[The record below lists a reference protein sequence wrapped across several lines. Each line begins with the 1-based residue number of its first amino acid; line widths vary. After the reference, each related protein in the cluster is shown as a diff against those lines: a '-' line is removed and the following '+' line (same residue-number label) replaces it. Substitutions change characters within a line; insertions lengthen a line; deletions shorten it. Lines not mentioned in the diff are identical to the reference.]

1 MYVRVM
7 GMPEVRD
14 AVAALRAAHDT
25 LAGCDIGTLT
35 ADELFEVADE
45 LQTLTCQ
52 LPTQSHRLLA
62 RLQVETTAIATGA
75 KSWRDVLATRWRISH
90 REARRRLDDAK
101 VLGPRR
107 STTGTPQEP
116 VLPATAIAQAHGSIT
131 GEHVTVVK
139 GAMNRLPGFVD
150 AATRGRIELDLVR
163 TAIGTGP
170 KALKDTADRI
180 LFLLDQDGPEP
191 DDTERRRRGL
201 SIGKQGR
208 DGMTPI
214 TGSLTPEAWAVWEAI
229 FARYAAPG
237 MCNPD
242 DEHPCTTGTPSQ
254 AQIDG
259 DQRSLA
265 QRQHDALIAAGRI
278 ALMSGQLG
286 TLNGLPASIIIRT
299 TLDDL
304 LSLAGVG
311 VTGGGTMVPIADV
324 IRMGAHAHWFL
335 AVFDKATGKALNLF
349 RSKRVASAD
358 QRIMLFARDAGCT
371 KPGCTVPA
379 YGCQAHHATA
389 DWADGGLT
397 NVDDLAMAC
406 GPDNRMVGP
415 DQWTTRINEHGDV
428 EWIPPPH
435 LDTGQARVNDYHR
448 PERLH
453 TPPEPDNGCSDSAE
467 KPSGSVQ
474 PTPAP
479 TPTETGSTGDVACGE
494 NGGAGD
500 RAGNGTAGAN
510 HGSGGDDEDI
520 PELIRFLLE
529 YEPPPTA
536 SGKTRCDVD
545 PNDHPWAE
553 PDEPEPVAD

>member
-1 MYVRVM
+1 MYVRLM
-7 GMPEVRD
+7 GMPDVRD
-14 AVAALRAAHDT
+14 AVAALRAAHDAV
-25 LAGCDIGTLT
+25 AGCDIGALT

-45 LQTLTCQ
+45 LETLSCQ
-52 LPTQSHRLLA
+52 LPTQSHRLLV
-62 RLQVETTAIATGA
+62 RLQVETTAIACGA
-75 KSWRDVLATRWRISH
+75 KSWRDLLATRWRIST

-101 VLGPRR
+101 VLGPRQ
-107 STTGTPQEP
+107 STTGTPMEP
-116 VLPATAIAQAHGSIT
+116 VLPATAIAQAHGTLT
-131 GEHVTVVK
+131 GEHVAVVK
-139 GAMNRLPGFVD
+139 SAMNRLPGFVD
-150 AATRGRIELDLVR
+150 TATRGRIELDLVR

-191 DDTERRRRGL
+191 DDTERHRRRGL

-214 TGSLTPEAWAVWEAI
+214 SGTLTPEAWAVWEAI
-229 FARYAAPG
+229 LARYAAPG

-242 DEHPCTTGTPSQ
+242 DEHPCTTGTPTQ

-259 DQRSLA
+259 DHRSLA
-265 QRQHDALIAAGRI
+265 QRQHDALLAAGRI

-286 TLNGLPASIIIRT
+286 TLNGLPASIIVRT

-311 VTGGGTMVPIADV
+311 VTGGGTVIPIADV

-358 QRIMLFARDAGCT
+358 QRIMLFARDGGCT

-406 GPDNRMVGP
+406 GADNRMVGP
-415 DQWTTRINEHGDV
+415 NGWSTRINETGDV

-435 LDTGQARVNDYHR
+435 LDTGQARVNDYHH

-453 TPPEPDNGCSDSAE
+453 TPPEPDPQPECECECELESDSA
-467 KPSGSVQ
+467 
-474 PTPAP
+474 
-479 TPTETGSTGDVACGE
+479 CGGT
-494 NGGAGD
+494 GGASDGSD
-500 RAGNGTAGAN
+500 GAT
-510 HGSGGDDEDI
+510 DDDVH
-520 PELIRFLLE
+520 PLIRYLLE
-529 YEPPPTA
+529 YQPPPTPRRNTGR
-536 SGKTRCDVD
+536 SVD
-545 PNDHPWAE
+545 PNFNPWAND
-553 PDEPEPVAD
+553 PDPPPT